1 MSLPILYV
9 KSGCPW
15 CSDALQ
21 YFEAKSV
28 KLDIVDVR
36 TNPNRMDELVQV
48 SGQSKTPTLKNE
60 DFIVA
65 DFDIS
70 EFEEALQKNPEE
82 AKKLGL

>member
-1 MSLPILYV
+1 MLKADVLGVPMHCNISKL
-9 KSGCPW
+9 
-15 CSDALQ
+15 
-21 YFEAKSV
+21 KSV

-48 SGQSKTPTLKNE
+48 SGQSMTPTLKNE